1 MAVDEHPGNLRRVS
15 LLLSGIRDG
24 TDDDKLAAGFLLM
37 ATIVAL
43 VRANVGDSYET
54 FWHTPLTIRIG
65 DYGISLD
72 LKHWV
77 NDAAM
82 TLFFFV
88 VGLEVKREL
97 TIGELTDRTR
107 AAVPLVAAIA
117 GLALPAALFLL
128 LNPSGEAAGA
138 WGVVVSTDTAFVLG
152 ALALVGPR
160 CPARLRVFILTLA
173 VADDIGALA
182 IIAFFYTDELRLG
195 YLLLGGVGL
204 LLILQ
209 FRRLEVWRG
218 IAYFIVAAGTWVAF
232 YRSW

>member
-1 MAVDEHPGNLRRVS
+1 MAVDENPRALRRMS
-15 LLLSGIRDG
+15 RLLAGIRDG
-24 TDDDKLAAGFLLM
+24 TDDDALSAGFLLA
-37 ATIVAL
+37 ATVVAL
-43 VRANVGDSYET
+43 IWANVGTSYEA
-54 FWHTPLTIRIG
+54 FWHTPLTIQIG

-77 NDAAM
+77 NDALM

-138 WGVVVSTDTAFVLG
+138 WGWWSPPIRRSCWARLHWSDLG
-152 ALALVGPR
+152 APPDFA
-160 CPARLRVFILTLA
+160 C
-173 VADDIGALA
+173 
-182 IIAFFYTDELRLG
+182 
-195 YLLLGGVGL
+195 
-204 LLILQ
+204 
-209 FRRLEVWRG
+209 
-218 IAYFIVAAGTWVAF
+218 
-232 YRSW
+232 SS